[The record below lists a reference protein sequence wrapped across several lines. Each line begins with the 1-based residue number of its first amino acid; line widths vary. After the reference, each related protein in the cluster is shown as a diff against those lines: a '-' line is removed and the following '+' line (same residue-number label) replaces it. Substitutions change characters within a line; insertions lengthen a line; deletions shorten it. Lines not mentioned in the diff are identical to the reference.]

1 MNISNLAVLK
11 SVLKNMIKRDYL
23 GCTLF
28 VTTIC
33 NLRCQYCFNLENLG
47 KGTDDLTFEEIEK
60 LSDHLPPMNG
70 VLYSGGEPLIRPDI
84 VEISDFRVRYCR
96 NFYNSAFRRGI
107 VVSIELCDS
116 GHL

>member
-1 MNISNLAVLK
+1 MNLSNLAVLK

-23 GCTLF
+23 GFTLF

-60 LSDHLPPMNG
+60 LSGHLPPMNG

-84 VEISDFRVRYCR
+84 VEISDLFIQKN
-96 NFYNSAFRRGI
+96 NFKGFVI
-107 VVSIELCDS
+107 PT
-116 GHL
+116 